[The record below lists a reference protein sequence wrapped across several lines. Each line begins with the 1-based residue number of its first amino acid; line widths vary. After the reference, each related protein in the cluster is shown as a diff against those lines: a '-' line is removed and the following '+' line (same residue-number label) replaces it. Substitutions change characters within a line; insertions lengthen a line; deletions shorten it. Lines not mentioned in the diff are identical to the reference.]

1 MKHSLLI
8 SSFVLSAPEIPDKKK
23 KKKNCSGLHFNA
35 AGKTEL
41 KTDRALFS
49 HLPASINTQ
58 RLLLLESSCDQ
69 SSKLVGCSFFFLS
82 QLLFLIV
89 LRSSA
94 VLSVGGVELNR
105 LFPTHCLHCTV
116 ANGSRLYIKDV
127 SRGGSFEY
135 KGKLGCPVTL
145 LTT

>member
-8 SSFVLSAPEIPDKKK
+8 SSFVLSAPEIPDKK

-58 RLLLLESSCDQ
+58 WLLLLESSCDQ
-69 SSKLVGCSFFFLS
+69 SSKLVGCSFFVS

-89 LRSSA
+89 LLSSA
-94 VLSVGGVELNR
+94 VLSVDGVELNES
-105 LFPTHCLHCTV
+105 FPTRCLHCTV
-116 ANGSRLYIKDV
+116 ANGSRLYIIDV
-127 SRGGSFEY
+127 SRGASSEH
-135 KGKLGCPVTL
+135 KIELGVL
-145 LTT
+145 